1 MKYSFKGN
9 SAIVSG
15 GGSGI
20 GEATARLLAANG
32 VQVVVS
38 DIDLEAARCVVKAI
52 DAAGGR
58 AVAHA
63 GNTTRPDDA
72 QAAVQCALEHFGALH
87 LAFNNA
93 GISGTIKPAGEM
105 AADEW
110 QHVIDVNLSGVQY
123 ALRAQIPAMLD
134 AGGGAIVN
142 MSSILGLVGSATA
155 PAYVAAKHGVTGLT
169 RSAALAYA
177 AQGIRINSI
186 HPGYIDTPL
195 LKVLDEAT
203 LAALKGMHAIG
214 RLGQS
219 EEIAHAACFL
229 LSEGASYMCGS
240 ALVVDGGY
248 TAA

>member
-20 GEATARLLAANG
+20 GEATARLLAANR

-38 DIDLEAARCVVKAI
+38 DIDLEAARRVVEVI

-63 GNTTRPDDA
+63 GNTARPDDA
-72 QAAVQCALEHFGALH
+72 QAAVQCALEHFGALD

-93 GISGTIKPAGEM
+93 GISGTLKPAGEL

-110 QHVIDVNLSGVQY
+110 QHVIDVNLSGVAY
-123 ALRAQIPAMLD
+123 GLRYQIPAILD

-142 MSSILGLVGSATA
+142 MSSILGLVGDATSA
-155 PAYVAAKHGVTGLT
+155 AYVASKHGVTGLT
-169 RSAALAYA
+169 RSAALSCSDK
-177 AQGIRINSI
+177 GIRINSI
-186 HPGYIDTPL
+186 HPGYVETPIL
-195 LKVLDEAT
+195 GSLDAQAREASIG
-203 LAALKGMHAIG
+203 LHPIG
-214 RLGQS
+214 RLGRPG
-219 EEIAHAACFL
+219 EIAHAIAFL
-229 LSEGASYMCGS
+229 LSEGASFITG
-240 ALVVDGGY
+240 ATLVADGGY
-248 TAA
+248 TAR